1 MFICSVQPGAPLVS
15 GTCAVLGFAGMV
27 VKVSGYVP
35 VDSVG
40 TLGLYGGPK
49 FMLYTSWLGVIS
61 GRLLSRVGWVRCAES
76 QCLGLEGQAPP
87 GVSKVYVHHG

>member
-40 TLGLYGGPK
+40 ALGAVLGPEVYVVHLMAGGHKWEVAFPSGMGAVRGVAVPWSGGPG
-49 FMLYTSWLGVIS
+49 S
-61 GRLLSRVGWVRCAES
+61 SR
-76 QCLGLEGQAPP
+76 CL
-87 GVSKVYVHHG
+87 

>member
-27 VKVSGYVP
+27 VKVSGYIP

-40 TLGLYGGPK
+40 ALGAVLGPEVYVVHLMAGGHKWEVAFP
-49 FMLYTSWLGVIS
+49 
-61 GRLLSRVGWVRCAES
+61 VGWVRCAES